1 MEALVIGQVGHS
13 VLYRTIVKDIEQK
26 KGHVINQNLQMV
38 VYFVLENLRCNRPVI
53 IVHNHNKT
61 RSNAEVMILVV
72 LFKISFKIIFCLQI
86 GVVVILIVWYLNLK
100 LPVQSVP
107 ITTKKRV
114 KHFQEVVL
122 EEIIM

>member
-1 MEALVIGQVGHS
+1 MIGQVGHS
-13 VLYRTIVKDIEQK
+13 VLYRTIVKDIKQK

-38 VYFVLENLRCNRPVI
+38 VYFVLENLRCKRPVI

-61 RSNAEVMILVV
+61 RSNADVMILVV

-107 ITTKKRV
+107 ITTKMRV
-114 KHFQEVVL
+114 KHFQGVVL
-122 EEIIM
+122 EEIRM